1 MTGGLDRQNEPLG
14 DVWILDIERGNWRKV
29 RLNFTLYVV
38 YIHIFILCM
47 LYIVLIC
54 AGECYSEGSQGSL
67 SHSCQ
72 SWSRTDRGSGVW
84 RVS

>member
-1 MTGGLDRQNEPLG
+1 MTGGLDRQGKPLG

-29 RLNFTLYVV
+29 RLNFTLCVV
-38 YIHIFILCM
+38 YIHIIVCM
-47 LYIVLIC
+47 LYIYC
-54 AGECYSEGSQGSL
+54 AGECYSEGSLGSL

>member
-1 MTGGLDRQNEPLG
+1 MTGGVGRQGKPLG
-14 DVWILDIERGNWRKV
+14 GVWILDIERGNWRKV
-29 RLNFTLYVV
+29 RLNFTLCAV
-38 YIHIFILCM
+38 YIHIIIVCI
-47 LYIVLIC
+47 LYIFIKC
-54 AGECYSEGSQGSL
+54 AGECSSEGSLGSL

>member
-1 MTGGLDRQNEPLG
+1 MTGGVDRQSKPLG
-14 DVWILDIERGNWRKV
+14 DAWILDIERGNWRKV
-29 RLNFTLYVV
+29 KLNFTLCAV
-38 YIHIFILCM
+38 YIRIIVCM
-47 LYIVLIC
+47 LYIVIIC
-54 AGECYSEGSQGSL
+54 AGECYSEGLLGSL